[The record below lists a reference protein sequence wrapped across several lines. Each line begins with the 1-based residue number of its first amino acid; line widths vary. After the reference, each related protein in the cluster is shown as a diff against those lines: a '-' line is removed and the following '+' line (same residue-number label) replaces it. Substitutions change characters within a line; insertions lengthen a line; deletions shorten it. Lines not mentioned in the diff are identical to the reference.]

1 MMWVNRENAGGS
13 LPPLRGKYKL
23 AAQKSKLSIRELS
36 ALALMAALL
45 ALLAQIALP
54 LGPVPFTLQTI
65 GVVAAALLLP
75 RKNAALAILT
85 YILLG
90 LAGLPV
96 FSGGRGGFGILAGPS
111 GGFLYGFLPAVWLGA
126 GLLNKGAATS
136 MRRVYAAAIVTMPC
150 YFAIGTLHCAVVSH
164 ISLAQAFMAAA
175 LPFLPM
181 DALKIVV
188 FTPLIWKIRCLLHQ
202 QLPGLF

>member
-1 MMWVNRENAGGS
+1 MDWPQEEKQAAA
-13 LPPLRGKYKL
+13 

-36 ALALMAALL
+36 AVALMAAVL

-75 RKNAALAILT
+75 RRNAVLAILT
-85 YILLG
+85 YTLLG

-96 FSGGRGGFGILAGPS
+96 FSGGRGGFGMLAGPS

-126 GLLNKGAATS
+126 SLLNKGAATAL
-136 MRRVYAAAIVTMPC
+136 RRVYAAAIITMPC
-150 YFAIGTLHCAVVSH
+150 YFAIGTLHCAAVSH
-164 ISLAQAFMAAA
+164 IGLAQAFMVAA
-175 LPFLPM
+175 LPFLAI
-181 DALKIVV
+181 DALKIVLI
-188 FTPLIWKIRCLLHQ
+188 TPLIWKIRRLLHQ
-202 QLPGLF
+202 QLPGVF